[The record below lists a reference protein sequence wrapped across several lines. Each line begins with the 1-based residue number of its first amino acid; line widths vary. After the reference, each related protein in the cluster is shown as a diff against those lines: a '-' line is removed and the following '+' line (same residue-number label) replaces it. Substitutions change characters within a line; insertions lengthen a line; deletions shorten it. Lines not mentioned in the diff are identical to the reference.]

1 MFQYDYCGMIWLEIF
16 NILNFLCRLKSEQ
29 ILFCVNFLNQTCSFT
44 CTSLYFQPVTF
55 FLLISHLN
63 IIWMYNATT
72 HQWDTCICEYC
83 MILTKWYKQER
94 KESAIKFN
102 DLYFS
107 LCALSQW
114 YFHNVYWMGGGGGRR
129 KHIWSIKNEKKN
141 TYGACARVEYTIC
154 ASTLTQMSM
163 RSAI

>member
-1 MFQYDYCGMIWLEIF
+1 MYII
-16 NILNFLCRLKSEQ
+16 ILSACY
-29 ILFCVNFLNQTCSFT
+29 I
-44 CTSLYFQPVTF
+44 

-129 KHIWSIKNEKKN
+129 KHIWSIKNEKKIHMVHALELN
-141 TYGACARVEYTIC
+141 IPYVHPHWQKWACALRYKMGNC
-154 ASTLTQMSM
+154 FWDQNSQNLTLQHSLIKCNKL
-163 RSAI
+163 RIID